1 MHKRVRFWS
10 IWLQAAILLSI
21 LSSVAIWII
30 SAREMPSGQDNLR
43 VEVGGLRSQAAE
55 GQFLAEQAMQN
66 KTTAIFLRTQT
77 EQLQKKVQSVLK
89 DLQSMKVE
97 SGLETKTAQA
107 RKLADRLN
115 TSLYN
120 LANSLDN
127 QQQTDD
133 LKNDL
138 ANLFAQLSDL
148 ENSLKP
154 Q

>member
-10 IWLQAAILLSI
+10 IWLQAAVLLSI
-21 LSSVAIWII
+21 LFSVAIWII
-30 SAREMPSGQDNLR
+30 SAREMPSGQENLR

-55 GQFLAEQAMQN
+55 GQFLAEQAMKN

-77 EQLQKKVQSVLK
+77 EQLQEKVQSVLK

-107 RKLADRLN
+107 RELAASLN
-115 TSLYN
+115 TSLSS
-120 LANSLDN
+120 LAKSFGN
-127 QQQTDD
+127 QPQTSD

-138 ANLFAQLSDL
+138 ANLFSQLSDL
-148 ENSLKP
+148 ENGLKP

>member
-21 LSSVAIWII
+21 LSCLAIWII
-30 SAREMPSGQDNLR
+30 SAREMPSGQESLR

-107 RKLADRLN
+107 RKLADNLN

-120 LANSLDN
+120 LANSLNN

-133 LKNDL
+133 LKSAL
-138 ANLFAQLSDL
+138 INLFSQLSDL

-154 Q
+154 

>member
-10 IWLQAAILLSI
+10 IWLQAAVLLSV

-30 SAREMPSGQDNLR
+30 SAREMPSGQENLR

-55 GQFLAEQAMQN
+55 GLFLAEQAMQN
-66 KTTAIFLRTQT
+66 KTTVIFLRTQT
-77 EQLQKKVQSVLK
+77 EQLQEKVQSVLK

-107 RKLADRLN
+107 RELAASLN

-120 LANSLDN
+120 LANSLGN
-127 QQQTDD
+127 QQQSNDV
-133 LKNDL
+133 KNAL
-138 ANLFAQLSDL
+138 AGLFSQLSDL